1 MNSHALRVLELPDV
15 LSLVG
20 GRAATAAGAARVRGL
35 SPTTDRTWIERELM
49 RVSAMRAVSA
59 GNDGFRPEPIPE
71 MGDSLANLRVEGT
84 VWTAA
89 ELLAGCTLLRSSRRT
104 HEELGS
110 GERRDVASAV
120 LDPLVQRM
128 VVARSQETAIER
140 AIDDEGSVKDEASS
154 ALRRIR
160 RDLRGAEGELVALL
174 ERHMARLD
182 AHHRVPDMSVTVR
195 NGRYVIPIRREARGV
210 IGGIVHDESAT
221 KNTLFVEPP
230 AAIEFGNRI
239 RELEA
244 EEAREVLRVLR
255 ELTDAIRPLR
265 EPMAAALEAL
275 IEIDA
280 LFARGRFAEEYRCAP
295 VALATAREGF
305 AIRDGRHPLLLARGG
320 AVVPFDL
327 ELGGDERTLLISGPN
342 TGGKTVLLKAL
353 GLIAAMTQCGV
364 PAPVG
369 PESRVALFDDIFA
382 DIGDEQSIEAS
393 LSTFSA
399 HLRNLGEILERATSD
414 SLVLM
419 DELGA
424 GTDPSEGAALGGA
437 ILEELTARGGLTV
450 ATTHLGA
457 LKQLSTENAAIVN
470 ASLQFDAVALAPTYR
485 LIKGIPG
492 RSYGLGIARR
502 LRLPEH
508 VLARAEE
515 RVPKQERDLAVL
527 LAEIERREAELT
539 ERERQAALDRDNLDA
554 RRQSVELRERAMR
567 EAERTQEKRA
577 RQEARRFLLDARS
590 EIEETIRSLRQGAAD
605 QNEAAR
611 EARRHVESLVEDQ
624 AEALAAIE
632 AEEARENGSASTA
645 PLAEGDV
652 VEVDTLGGRLGR
664 LVDVRGDEGIVTVGA
679 MKLAVKLASL
689 RRSARRDP
697 TPEVVVP
704 IRGDMPEVE
713 APSEVDLR
721 GMRADEIDAVLLPA
735 LDSAVRAELKQLRI
749 IHGKGTGAL
758 RQRVAEMLKSDGRV
772 REFRLGAWNEGGNG
786 VTVAVLE

>member
-1 MNSHALRVLELPDV
+1 MNTHALRVLELPEV
-15 LSLVG
+15 LALVA
-20 GRAATAAGAARVRGL
+20 GRAATPAGAGRVRL
-35 SPTTDRTWIERELM
+35 LAPTTDRGWIERELM

-59 GNDGFRPEPIPE
+59 GKDGFRPEPIPE
-71 MGDSLANLRVEGT
+71 MGDSLAKLRVEGT
-84 VWTAA
+84 VWTAT

-120 LDPLVQRM
+120 LDPLVQQM
-128 VVARSQETAIER
+128 IVARPQETAIER
-140 AIDDEGSVKDEASS
+140 AIDDEGGVKDEASP

-174 ERHMARLD
+174 ERHMARLE

-195 NGRYVIPIRREARGV
+195 NGRYVIPIRREARGA

-255 ELTDAIRPLR
+255 ELTDAVRPLR
-265 EPMAAALEAL
+265 EPMGAALEAL

-280 LFARGRFAEEYRCAP
+280 LYARARFADEFRCAP
-295 VALATAREGF
+295 AALATAQEGF

-320 AVVPFDL
+320 PVVPFDL
-327 ELGGDERTLLISGPN
+327 ELGGPERTLLISGPN

-353 GLIAAMTQCGV
+353 GLIAAMTQCGI

-437 ILEELTARGGLTV
+437 ILEELTSRGGLTV

-470 ASLQFDAVALAPTYR
+470 ASLQFDAIALAPTYR

-539 ERERQAALDRDNLDA
+539 QREEQAALDRDNLDA
-554 RRQSVELRERAMR
+554 RRESIEARERTMR

-590 EIEETIRSLRQGAAD
+590 EIEETIKALRQDVAD
-605 QNEAAR
+605 RGEAAR
-611 EARRHVESLVEDQ
+611 EARRRVEALAQEQ
-624 AEALAAIE
+624 AEALSVIE
-632 AEEARENGSASTA
+632 AEEARENGGASTA

-664 LVDVRGDEGIVTVGA
+664 LLDVRGDEGVVTVGA
-679 MKLAVKLASL
+679 MKLTVKLAAL
-689 RRSARRDP
+689 RRSSRRDP
-697 TPEVVVP
+697 APEVVVP
-704 IRGDMPEVE
+704 IRGDMPDVE
-713 APSEVDLR
+713 AASEVDLR
-721 GMRADEIDAVLLPA
+721 GMRVDEIDAVLLPA

>member
-1 MNSHALRVLELPDV
+1 MNSHALRVLELPEV
-15 LSLVG
+15 LSLVA
-20 GRAATAAGAARVRGL
+20 GRAATAAGAARVRAL
-35 SPTTDRTWIERELM
+35 APTTDRVWIERELA
-49 RVSAMRAVSA
+49 RVSAVRAMSA
-59 GNDGFRPEPIPE
+59 GEDGFRPEPIPE
-71 MGDSLANLRVEGT
+71 MGDSLAKLRVEGT

-89 ELLAGCTLLRSSRRT
+89 ELLAGCKLLRSSRRT

-110 GERRDVASAV
+110 GERRTVASAV
-120 LDPLVQRM
+120 LDPLVQQM
-128 VVARSQETAIER
+128 VVARPQETAIER
-140 AIDDEGSVKDEASS
+140 AIDDEGMVKDEASS

-174 ERHMARLD
+174 ERHMAKLET
-182 AHHRVPDMSVTVR
+182 HHRVPDMSVTVR
-195 NGRYVIPIRREARGV
+195 NGRYVIPIRREARGAV
-210 IGGIVHDESAT
+210 GGIVHDESAT

-255 ELTDAIRPLR
+255 ELTEGIRPLR

-280 LFARGRFAEEYRCAP
+280 LFARGRFADEYRCSPAE
-295 VALATAREGF
+295 LATPGQGF
-305 AIRDGRHPLLLARGG
+305 AIREGRHPLLLARGG
-320 AVVPFDL
+320 TVVPFDL
-327 ELGGDERTLLISGPN
+327 EMGGEERTLLISGPN

-353 GLIAAMTQCGV
+353 GLVAAMTQCGI

-399 HLRNLGEILERATSD
+399 HLRNLGEILERATD
-414 SLVLM
+414 QSLVLM

-424 GTDPSEGAALGGA
+424 GTDPTEGAALGGA
-437 ILEELTARGGLTV
+437 ILEELTTRRALTI

-539 ERERQAALDRDNLDA
+539 ERERQAALDRENLDA
-554 RRQSVELRERAMR
+554 RRHSVEARERTMR
-567 EAERTQEKRA
+567 DAERTQEKRA
-577 RQEARRFLLDARS
+577 RQEARRFLLDARA
-590 EIEETIRSLRQGAAD
+590 EIEETIKALRQEGAE
-605 QNEAAR
+605 QVEAQR
-611 EARRHVESLVEDQ
+611 DARRRVETLAQEQ
-624 AEALAAIE
+624 ADALAAIE
-632 AEEARENGSASTA
+632 AEESRENGVTSVA
-645 PLAEGDV
+645 PLAEGDA
-652 VEVDTLGGRLGR
+652 VEVDTLGGRVGR
-664 LVDVRGDEGIVTVGA
+664 LVDVRGDDGIVAVGA
-679 MKLAVKLASL
+679 MKLAVKLATL
-689 RRSARRDP
+689 RRSGRKDP

-704 IRGDMPEVE
+704 LRGDLPEVE
-713 APSEVDLR
+713 AASEVDLR

-735 LDSAVRAELKQLRI
+735 LDGAVRAELKQLRI

-758 RQRVAEMLKSDGRV
+758 RQRVAEMLKSDSRV

>member
-1 MNSHALRVLELPDV
+1 MNGHALRVLELPEV
-15 LSLVG
+15 LTLVA
-20 GRAATAAGAARVRGL
+20 GRAATAPGADRVRSL
-35 SPTTDRTWIERELM
+35 TPTTDRGWIDRELQ
-49 RVSAMRAVSA
+49 RVSAMRALAA
-59 GNDGFRPEPIPE
+59 GNDGFRPEPIPT
-71 MGDSLANLRVEGT
+71 MGDSLPKLRVEGT

-89 ELLAGCTLLRSSRRT
+89 ELLAACKLLRSSRRT
-104 HEELGS
+104 HEELGG
-110 GERRDVASAV
+110 GERREVATAV
-120 LDPLVQRM
+120 LDPLVRQL
-128 VVARSQETAIER
+128 VVARPQETAIER
-140 AIDDEGSVKDEASS
+140 AIDDEAVVKDEASP

-174 ERHMARLD
+174 ERHMARLE

-195 NGRYVIPIRREARGV
+195 NGRYVIPIRREARGT

-239 RELEA
+239 RSLEA

-255 ELTDAIRPLR
+255 ELTESLRPLR
-265 EPMAAALEAL
+265 EAMMAALEAL

-280 LFARGRFAEEYRCAP
+280 LFARARFADEFRCAP
-295 VALATAREGF
+295 ATLANPRDGF
-305 AIRDGRHPLLLARGG
+305 AIHDGRHPLLLARGG
-320 AVVPFDL
+320 PVVPFDL
-327 ELGGDERTLLISGPN
+327 ELGGQERTLLISGPN

-353 GLIAAMTQCGV
+353 GLIAAMTQCGI
-364 PAPVG
+364 PATVG

-437 ILEELTARGGLTV
+437 ILEELTHRGGLTI

-457 LKQLSTENAAIVN
+457 LKQLSTENSAIVN
-470 ASLQFDAVALAPTYR
+470 ASLQFDAIALAPTYR

-527 LAEIERREAELT
+527 LAEIERREAELS

-554 RRQSVELRERAMR
+554 RRESVEARERTMR

-590 EIEETIRSLRQGAAD
+590 EIEETIKALRQEAAD
-605 QNEAAR
+605 PGEAAR
-611 EARRHVESLVEDQ
+611 EARRRVEALAHEQ
-624 AEALAAIE
+624 AEALSAID
-632 AEEARENGSASTA
+632 AEETRENGGASSAA
-645 PLAEGDV
+645 LAEGDV

-664 LVDVRGDEGIVTVGA
+664 LLDVRGEEGVVSVGA
-679 MKLAVKLASL
+679 MKMTVKLSSL

-697 TPEVVVP
+697 TPEVVIP
-704 IRGDMPEVE
+704 IRGDLPQVD
-713 APSEVDLR
+713 AASEIDLR

>member
-1 MNSHALRVLELPDV
+1 MNPHALRVLELPEV
-15 LSLVG
+15 LSLVA
-20 GRAATAAGAARVRGL
+20 GRAATPAGAARVRAL
-35 SPTTDRTWIERELM
+35 APTTDRAWIEGELM

-59 GNDGFRPEPIPE
+59 GNDGFRPEPIPD
-71 MGDSLANLRVEGT
+71 MGDSLPKLRVEGT

-110 GERRDVASAV
+110 GERRTVASAV
-120 LDPLVQRM
+120 LDPLVQQL
-128 VVARSQETAIER
+128 VVARPQETAIER
-140 AIDDEGSVKDEASS
+140 AIDDEGMVKDEASP
-154 ALRRIR
+154 ALRKIR

-174 ERHMARLD
+174 ERHMAKLD
-182 AHHRVPDMSVTVR
+182 AHQRVPDMSVTVR
-195 NGRYVIPIRREARGV
+195 NGRYVIPIRREARGA

-255 ELTDAIRPLR
+255 ELTDAIRSLG
-265 EPMAAALEAL
+265 EPMAGALEAL

-280 LFARGRFAEEYRCAP
+280 LFARGRFADEFRCAP
-295 VALATAREGF
+295 AALSTPRAGF
-305 AIRDGRHPLLLARGG
+305 AIREGRHPLLLARGG
-320 AVVPFDL
+320 TVVPFDL

-353 GLIAAMTQCGV
+353 GLVAAMTQCGI

-399 HLRNLGEILERATSD
+399 HLRNLAEILERATCD

-437 ILEELTARGGLTV
+437 ILEELTSRGGLTV

-457 LKQLSTENAAIVN
+457 LKQLSTETTAIVN

-515 RVPKQERDLAVL
+515 RVPRQERDLAVL
-527 LAEIERREAELT
+527 LAEIERRDAELA
-539 ERERQAALDRDNLDA
+539 ERERQAELDRVNLDA
-554 RRQSVELRERAMR
+554 RLESVEIRERAMR

-590 EIEETIRSLRQGAAD
+590 EIEQAIKALRQEAAD
-605 QNEAAR
+605 QDESAR
-611 EARRHVESLVEDQ
+611 EARRRVESLAQEQ
-624 AEALAAIE
+624 ADALSVIE
-632 AEEARENGSASTA
+632 AEEIRENGGASSA

-664 LVDVRGDEGIVTVGA
+664 LLDVRGEEGVVSVGA
-679 MKLAVKLASL
+679 VKMTVKLASL
-689 RRSARRDP
+689 RRSARKDP
-697 TPEVVVP
+697 TPEVVIP
-704 IRGDMPEVE
+704 IRGDLPEVE
-713 APSEVDLR
+713 AASEVDLR

-735 LDSAVRAELKQLRI
+735 LDGAVRAELKQLRI
-749 IHGKGTGAL
+749 IHGKGTGVL

>member
-1 MNSHALRVLELPDV
+1 MNSHALRVLELPEV
-15 LSLVG
+15 LALVA
-20 GRAATAAGAARVRGL
+20 GRAATAAGAERVRGL
-35 SPTTDRTWIERELM
+35 MPATDRAWIERELL
-49 RVSAMRAVSA
+49 RVSAMRAMAA
-59 GNDGFRPEPIPE
+59 GDDGFRPEPIPE
-71 MGDSLANLRVEGT
+71 MGDSLAKIRVEGT
-84 VWTAA
+84 VLTAA
-89 ELLAGCTLLRSSRRT
+89 ELLAGCKLLRSSRRT

-110 GERRDVASAV
+110 GERRTVASAV
-120 LDPLVQRM
+120 LDPLVQQM
-128 VVARSQETAIER
+128 VVARPQETAIER
-140 AIDDEGSVKDEASS
+140 AIDDEGMVKDEASS

-160 RDLRGAEGELVALL
+160 RELRGAEGELVALL
-174 ERHMARLD
+174 ERHMAKLE

-195 NGRYVIPIRREARGV
+195 NGRYVIPIRREARGAV
-210 IGGIVHDESAT
+210 GGIVHDESAT

-244 EEAREVLRVLR
+244 DEAREVLRVLR
-255 ELTDAIRPLR
+255 ELTDTVRPLR
-265 EPMAAALEAL
+265 EPMGAALDAL

-280 LFARGRFAEEYRCAP
+280 LFARGRFADEFRCSPA
-295 VALATAREGF
+295 ALATPREGF
-305 AIRDGRHPLLLARGG
+305 SIREGRHPLLLARGG
-320 AVVPFDL
+320 GVVPFDL
-327 ELGGDERTLLISGPN
+327 EMGGEERTLLISGPN

-353 GLIAAMTQCGV
+353 GLVAAMTQCGI

-399 HLRNLGEILERATSD
+399 HLRNLGEILERATD
-414 SLVLM
+414 QSLVLM

-424 GTDPSEGAALGGA
+424 GTDPTEGAALGGA
-437 ILEELTARGGLTV
+437 ILEELTTRGALTI

-539 ERERQAALDRDNLDA
+539 ERERQAALDRENLDA
-554 RRQSVELRERAMR
+554 RRESVEARERTMR
-567 EAERTQEKRA
+567 DAERTQEKRA
-577 RQEARRFLLDARS
+577 RQEARRFLLDARA
-590 EIEETIRSLRQGAAD
+590 EIEETIKALRQEGAD
-605 QNEAAR
+605 QAEAQR
-611 EARRHVESLVEDQ
+611 EARRRVEGLAQEQ
-624 AEALAAIE
+624 ADALAAIA
-632 AEEARENGSASTA
+632 AEDARENGATSLA

-652 VEVDTLGGRLGR
+652 VELDTLGGRVGR
-664 LVDVRGDEGIVTVGA
+664 LVDVRGDDGIVAVGA

-689 RRSARRDP
+689 RRSARKDP

-704 IRGDMPEVE
+704 IRGDLPEAE
-713 APSEVDLR
+713 AASEVDVR

-749 IHGKGTGAL
+749 IHGKGTGVL